1 MGAGTLFVV
10 ATPIGN
16 LRDITL
22 RALDTLKAVDGVVCE
37 DTRHTRKLLSHYG
50 IDVKLESHFAGNEA
64 RRVPALVAAIQEGRS
79 LALVTDA
86 GTPAVSDPGYLL
98 VRACRDAGLSVV
110 PIPGASALATALSA
124 SGLPST
130 TVKFLGFAP
139 RRAGERKSLFA
150 ALAEEEATLVFYE
163 SPHRVRAFLTEAR
176 QGLPGR
182 ACVVGRELTKTF
194 ESFYRDPVPEELP
207 EKGEFVL
214 LFGPPTPPEARIAE
228 PPDIRDRVGALVASG
243 LPEREALKRAAKEFG
258 VPRRTIYD
266 AVKGKGREIDN
277 G

>member
-37 DTRHTRKLLSHYG
+37 DTRHTRKLLAHFG

-64 RRVPALVAAIQEGRS
+64 RRVPALVDAIQGGRS
-79 LALVTDA
+79 IALVTDA

-98 VRACRDAGLSVV
+98 VRACREAGLAVV
-110 PIPGASALATALSA
+110 PIPGASALATALSV

-139 RRAGERKSLFA
+139 RREGERKNLFA
-150 ALAEEEATLVFYE
+150 SLAAEEATLVFYE

-176 QGLPGR
+176 MGLPGR
-182 ACVVGRELTKTF
+182 ACLVAREMTKAF
-194 ESFYRDPVPEELP
+194 ESFYRDPEPEALP

-214 LFGPPTPPEARIAE
+214 LFGPREAIPAPPAE
-228 PPDIRDRVGALVASG
+228 PREIRERVKALVASG
-243 LPEREALKRAAKEFG
+243 IPEREALKQTAKEFG
-258 VPRRTIYD
+258 VPRRAIY
-266 AVKGKGREIDN
+266 AVVKGQGRETED

>member
-22 RALDTLKAVDGVVCE
+22 RALDTLKGVDAVVCE

-50 IDVKLESHFAGNEA
+50 IDVKLESHFAGNET
-64 RRVPALVAAIQEGRS
+64 RRVPALVEAIREGRS

-86 GTPAVSDPGYLL
+86 GTPAISDPGYLL
-98 VRACRDAGLSVV
+98 VRACRDAGLPVV
-110 PIPGASALATALSA
+110 PIPGASAMATALSA

-139 RRAGERKSLFA
+139 RKSGERRSLFA
-150 ALAEEEATLVFYE
+150 ALAAEASTLVFYE
-163 SPHRVRAFLTEAR
+163 SPHRVRAFLAEAR
-176 QGLPGR
+176 LGLPGR
-182 ACVVGRELTKTF
+182 ACVVAREVTKAF
-194 ESFYRDPVPEELP
+194 ESFYRDPAPEELP

-214 LFGPPTPPEARIAE
+214 LFGPPEAAPAPSAE
-228 PPDIRDRVGALVASG
+228 PLSLRNRVGALVASG
-243 LPEREALKRAAKEFG
+243 LPEREALRQAAKEFE
-258 VPRRTIYD
+258 VPRRTVYD
-266 AVKGKGREIDN
+266 AVKGKGRETDN